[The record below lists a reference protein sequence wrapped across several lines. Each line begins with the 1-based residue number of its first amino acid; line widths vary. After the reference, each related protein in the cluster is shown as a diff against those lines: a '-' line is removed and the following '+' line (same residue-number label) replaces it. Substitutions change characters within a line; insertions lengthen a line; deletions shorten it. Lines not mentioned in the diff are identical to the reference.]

1 MLAESGRKV
10 AYSVGTMIEVPR
22 AALVADKIAEHAE
35 FFSFGT
41 NDLTQMTFGYSR
53 DDIGKFLPFYLEKK
67 LLPNDPFAVLDQ
79 DGVGELVRVGIE
91 RGRQTV
97 PGLKVGICGEH
108 GGEPSS
114 VEFCHR
120 VGMTYV
126 SCSPYM
132 VPVAWLAAAQAE
144 IRDPKQGEAQP
155 KASRQLQGEVKPKAS
170 RANTRRVVT
179 AATRVSRK
187 RRDTR

>member
-1 MLAESGRKV
+1 
-10 AYSVGTMIEVPR
+10 MIEVPR
-22 AALVADKIAEHAE
+22 AALIADRIAEHAE

-67 LLPNDPFAVLDQ
+67 LLPSDPFAVLDQ
-79 DGVGELVRVGIE
+79 DGVGEMVRIGIE
-91 RGRQTV
+91 RGRKTV
-97 PGLKVGICGEH
+97 AGLKVGICGEH
-108 GGEPSS
+108 GGEPAS

-144 IRDPKQGEAQP
+144 VKTPRHPGAV
-155 KASRQLQGEVKPKAS
+155 KAVP
-170 RANTRRVVT
+170 
-179 AATRVSRK
+179 RK
-187 RRDTR
+187 RRATR

>member
-1 MLAESGRKV
+1 MAARMAERTVNEMGVKV
-10 AYSVGTMIEVPR
+10 GYSIGTMIEVPR
-22 AALVADKIAEHAE
+22 AALIADKLAEHAD

-67 LLPNDPFAVLDQ
+67 LLPSDPFAVLDQ
-79 DGVGELVRVGIE
+79 EGVGELIEIGIG
-91 RGRQTV
+91 RGRKTR
-97 PGLKVGICGEH
+97 PKLKVGICGEH

-120 VGMTYV
+120 VGMDYV

-132 VPVAWLAAAQAE
+132 VPIAWLASAQARIKE
-144 IRDPKQGEAQP
+144 RTAKSR
-155 KASRQLQGEVKPKAS
+155 KASR
-170 RANTRRVVT
+170 
-179 AATRVSRK
+179 
-187 RRDTR
+187 